1 MDPKTSETHEL
12 TTSLKWQ
19 EKPTTRIADTVH
31 YLINIMSVI
40 QILPVLHFSTV
51 DVIIICEHCE
61 HKFTRKHTYD
71 NHIHYGNC
79 KINAERKLNPPSPKA
94 M

>member
-1 MDPKTSETHEL
+1 MNILLVLCDRKTDNPNSGHCIL
-12 TTSLKWQ
+12 
-19 EKPTTRIADTVH
+19 ITV
-31 YLINIMSVI
+31 MSVI
-40 QILPVLHFSTV
+40 QILLVLHFSTV

-61 HKFTRKHTYD
+61 HKFTQKHTYD
-71 NHIHYGNC
+71 NHIHYGIC